1 MPVTTSYPGVYIEEL
16 PSGVHTITGVA
27 TSITAFVGRAQMGP
41 VNVPTTIN
49 SFSDYDN
56 IFGGLWANSMM
67 SFAVNDFYQNGGS
80 QGIIV
85 RIAPDDAATASITLQ
100 PNSVSPPASPLNSGY
115 STLVLEASSP
125 GSWGDQLGI
134 IVDLNTKNPADP
146 TLFNLTALYT
156 DPTGTQILASEKFLN
171 LSIDPASSRYVVT
184 YLQQNSQLV
193 AVEEDPNNPG
203 DYIVPGVQPAATA
216 ATVLSPPTSPPQTKV
231 LPQFMT
237 GGADGNLDITDMD
250 LIGSPGAKKG
260 LYALENASLFN
271 LLVIPPYNFSGGAQV
286 DVDQTVQAAAAAYC
300 VQRRAFY
307 IMDPPSSWTNLTS
320 AVNGFSNVSANIGA
334 NSEHAAL
341 YFPMLVEANPLNDGQ
356 LQNFV
361 PSGAMA
367 GMYARIDGQR
377 GVWKAPAGQETALT
391 GVQGLAVQLTDPENG
406 QLNPLGLNC
415 LRSFPVIGRVIWGAR
430 TLQGADQLESQWKYI
445 PVRRTALFIEQSL
458 YQGTQWVVFEPNDD
472 SLWAQI
478 RLSVGSFMQSLFIQ
492 GAFQGTTPTTAYFV
506 KCDGETTTQNDID
519 QGTVNIVVGFAP
531 LQPAEFVI
539 IQIQQMA
546 GQLQV

>member
-67 SFAVNDFYQNGGS
+67 SFAVSDFYQNGGS
-80 QGIIV
+80 TGIIV
-85 RIAPDDAATASITLQ
+85 RIAPDDAATASITLD
-100 PNSVSPPASPLNSGY
+100 PNSPSPPSSPLASDY

-125 GSWGDQLGI
+125 GSWGNQLGVI
-134 IVDLNTKNPADP
+134 IDLNTKNTADP
-146 TLFNLTALYT
+146 TLFNLTAQFT
-156 DPTGTQILASEKFLN
+156 DPPGTRILAQEKFLN
-171 LSIDPASSRYVVT
+171 LSINPASSRYVVT
-184 YLQQNSQLV
+184 YLAQNSQLV
-193 AVEEDPNNPG
+193 AVQEDPHNPG
-203 DYIVPGVQPAATA
+203 DYIVPGVAPAATPPS
-216 ATVLSPPTSPPQTKV
+216 VLSPPTSPPQTRV
-231 LPQFMT
+231 LPQFMS
-237 GGADGNLDITDMD
+237 GGADGDLDITDMD
-250 LIGSPGAKKG
+250 LIGNPAGKLG
-260 LYALENASLFN
+260 LYALENAALFN
-271 LLVIPPYNFSGGAQV
+271 LLVIPPYNSSGGAPV
-286 DVDQTVQAAAAAYC
+286 DVDQTVQAAAASY
-300 VQRRAFY
+300 VVGRRAFY
-307 IMDPPSSWTNLTS
+307 IMDPPSSWTNVTS
-320 AVNGFSNVSANIGA
+320 AVNGFSDVSANIGA
-334 NSEHAAL
+334 YGDHAAL

-356 LQNFV
+356 LQSFV
-361 PSGAMA
+361 PSGAVA
-367 GMYARIDGQR
+367 GMYSRIDGQR

-391 GVQGLAVQLTDPENG
+391 GVQGLSVQLTDPENG

-415 LRSFPVIGRVIWGAR
+415 LRSFPIIGRVIWGAR

-478 RLSVGSFMQSLFIQ
+478 RLTVGSFMQSLFIQ
-492 GAFQGTTPTTAYFV
+492 GAFQGTTPQTAYFV
-506 KCDGETTTQNDID
+506 KCDSESTTQNDID
-519 QGTVNIVVGFAP
+519 QGIVNIVVGFAP

>member
-1 MPVTTSYPGVYIEEL
+1 MPVTVSYPGVYIEEL

-27 TSITAFVGRAQMGP
+27 TSITAFVGTAQMGP

-67 SFAVNDFYQNGGS
+67 SFAVNDFFQNGGS
-80 QGIIV
+80 QGIVV
-85 RIAPDDAATASITLQ
+85 RIAPDDAATASIVLEPNSISPPSSPLTSDYTTLTLQ
-100 PNSVSPPASPLNSGY
+100 
-115 STLVLEASSP
+115 ASSP
-125 GSWGDQLGI
+125 GSWGNNLGV
-134 IVDLNTKNPADP
+134 IVDLNTKNPSDP
-146 TLFNLTALYT
+146 TLFNLTAQLT
-156 DPTGTQILASEKFLN
+156 DPTSGVILATEKFLN
-171 LSIDPASSRYVVT
+171 LSIDPTSSRYVVT
-184 YLQQNSQLV
+184 WLQQNSQLV
-193 AVEEDPNNPG
+193 VVEQDTDG
-203 DYIVPGVQPAATA
+203 DYMVPGVQPAATQPTA
-216 ATVLSPPTSPPQTKV
+216 LSPPTSPPQTKILPQMMAGGLDGV
-231 LPQFMT
+231 LP
-237 GGADGNLDITDMD
+237 ISDMD
-250 LIGSPGAKKG
+250 IVGYQAQKLG
-260 LYALENASLFN
+260 LYALENAALFN
-271 LLVIPPYNFSGGAQV
+271 LLVIPPYNFSGGAPQ
-286 DVDQTVQAAAAAYC
+286 DVDATVQAAAAAYC
-300 VQRRAFY
+300 VERRAFY
-307 IMDPPSSWTNLTS
+307 IMDPPSSWTDLTS
-320 AVNGFSNVSANIGA
+320 ALNGFSNFSANIGA
-334 NSEHAAL
+334 NGDHAAL
-341 YFPMLVEANPLNDGQ
+341 YFPMLIEANPLNDSQ

-367 GMYARIDGQR
+367 GMYARIDAQR

-391 GVQGLAVQLTDPENG
+391 GVQGLSVLLTDMENG

-472 SLWAQI
+472 ALWAAI

-492 GAFQGTTPTTAYFV
+492 GAFQGTTPQTAYFV
-506 KCDGETTTQNDID
+506 KCDSESTTQNDID
-519 QGTVNIVVGFAP
+519 QGIVNIVVGFAP

>member
-56 IFGGLWANSMM
+56 MFGGLWANSMM

-85 RIAPDDAATASITLQ
+85 RIAPDDASTAYITLE
-100 PNSVSPPASPLNSGY
+100 PNSVSPPSSPLASAY
-115 STLVLEASSP
+115 TTLVLEASSP
-125 GSWGDQLGI
+125 GSWGNQLGVI
-134 IVDLNTKNPADP
+134 IDLNTKNTADP

-171 LSIDPASSRYVVT
+171 LSIDPTSSRYVVT

-193 AVEEDPNNPG
+193 EVKEDPSNPG
-203 DYIVPGVQPAATA
+203 DYIVPGVQPVATV

-231 LPQFMT
+231 LPQFMS
-237 GGADGNLDITDMD
+237 GGGDGDLDITDMD
-250 LIGSPGAKKG
+250 IIGSPGAKLG
-260 LYALENASLFN
+260 LYALENTSLFN
-271 LLVIPPYNFSGGAQV
+271 LLVIPPYNFSGGAPV
-286 DVDQTVQAAAAAYC
+286 DVDQTVQAAAAAY
-300 VQRRAFY
+300 VVGRRAFY
-307 IMDPPSSWTNLTS
+307 IMDPPSSWTDLTS
-320 AVNGFSNVSANIGA
+320 ALNGFSDVSANIGA
-334 NSEHAAL
+334 NSDHAAL

-356 LQNFV
+356 TQNFV

-391 GVQGLAVQLTDPENG
+391 GVQGLSVLLTDPENG

-478 RLSVGSFMQSLFIQ
+478 RLSVGSFMQSLFRQ

-506 KCDGETTTQNDID
+506 KCDSETTTQNDID
-519 QGTVNIVVGFAP
+519 QGIVNIVVGFAP

>member
-85 RIAPDDAATASITLQ
+85 RIAPDDASTASITLE
-100 PNSVSPPASPLNSGY
+100 PNSVSPPSSPLASAY
-115 STLVLEASSP
+115 TTLVLEASSP
-125 GSWGDQLGI
+125 GSWGNQLGVVI
-134 IVDLNTKNPADP
+134 DLNTKNTADP
-146 TLFNLTALYT
+146 TLFNLTALYM
-156 DPTGTQILASEKFLN
+156 DPAGTQILASEKFLN
-171 LSIDPASSRYVVT
+171 LSIDPTSSRYVVT

-193 AVEEDPNNPG
+193 AVKEDPSNPG
-203 DYIVPGVQPAATA
+203 DYIVPGVQPVATV
-216 ATVLSPPTSPPQTKV
+216 ATVLSPPSSPPQTKV
-231 LPQFMT
+231 LPQFMS
-237 GGADGNLDITDMD
+237 GGGDGDLDITDMD
-250 LIGSPGAKKG
+250 IIGSPGAKLG
-260 LYALENASLFN
+260 LYALENTSLFN
-271 LLVIPPYNFSGGAQV
+271 LLVIPPYNFSGGSAV
-286 DVDQTVQAAAAAYC
+286 DVDQTVQAAAAAY
-300 VQRRAFY
+300 VVGRRAFY

-320 AVNGFSNVSANIGA
+320 ALNGFSDVSANIGA
-334 NSEHAAL
+334 NSDHAAL

-356 LQNFV
+356 TQNFA

-391 GVQGLAVQLTDPENG
+391 GVQGLSVLLTDPENG

-478 RLSVGSFMQSLFIQ
+478 RLSVGSFMQSLFRQ

-506 KCDGETTTQNDID
+506 KCDSETTTQNDID
-519 QGTVNIVVGFAP
+519 QGIVNIVVGFAP

>member
-1 MPVTTSYPGVYIEEL
+1 MPVTTTYPGVYIEEL

-56 IFGGLWANSMM
+56 IFGGLWAASMM
-67 SFAVNDFYQNGGS
+67 SFAVNDFYQNGGA
-80 QGIIV
+80 QGVIV
-85 RIAPDDAATASITLQ
+85 RIAPDDAATASIILQ
-100 PNSVSPPASPLNSGY
+100 PNSVSPPASPLNSAY
-115 STLVLEASSP
+115 NTLVLEASSP
-125 GSWGDQLGI
+125 GSWGNQVGVI
-134 IVDLNTKNPADP
+134 IDLNTKNPADP
-146 TLFNLTALYT
+146 TLFNLTAEYT
-156 DPTGTQILASEKFLN
+156 DPTHTQILAVEKFLN
-171 LSIDPASSRYVVT
+171 LSVDPASSRYVVT

-193 AVEEDPNNPG
+193 AVQEDASNPG
-203 DYIVPGVQPAATA
+203 DYIVPGTQPEATPA
-216 ATVLSPPTSPPQTKV
+216 SVLSPPTSPPQTKV
-231 LPQFMT
+231 LPEFMN
-237 GGADGNLDITDMD
+237 GGLDGDLDISDMD
-250 LIGSPGAKKG
+250 IIGNPGGKLG
-260 LYALENASLFN
+260 LYALEKTGLFN
-271 LLVIPPYNFSGGAQV
+271 LLVIPPYNFSSGDPV

-300 VQRRAFY
+300 VPRRAFY
-307 IMDPPSSWTNLTS
+307 IMDPPSSWTDLTS
-320 AVNGFSNVSANIGA
+320 ALNGFSDVSSNIGA
-334 NSEHAAL
+334 NRDHAAL
-341 YFPMLVEANPLNDGQ
+341 YFPMLVEANPLTDSQ

-367 GMYARIDGQR
+367 GMYARIDAQR

-391 GVQGLAVQLTDPENG
+391 GVQQLSVPLTDMENG

-415 LRSFPVIGRVIWGAR
+415 LRSFPIIGRVIWGAR
-430 TLQGADQLESQWKYI
+430 TLDGADQLESQWKYV

-458 YQGTQWVVFEPNDD
+458 YQGTQWVVFEPNGE

-478 RLSVGSFMQSLFIQ
+478 RLSVGSFMQSLFRQ
-492 GAFQGTTPTTAYFV
+492 GAFQGNTPQTAYFV
-506 KCDGETTTQNDID
+506 KCDSESTTQNDID
-519 QGTVNIVVGFAP
+519 QGIVNIIVGFAP

>member
-1 MPVTTSYPGVYIEEL
+1 MPVTVSYPGVYIEEL

-27 TSITAFVGRAQMGP
+27 TSITAFVGTAQMGP

-49 SFSDYDN
+49 SYSDYDN

-67 SFAVNDFYQNGGS
+67 SFAVNDFFQNGGS
-80 QGIIV
+80 QGIVV
-85 RIAPDDAATASITLQ
+85 RVAPDGSETASIVLEPNSISPPSSPLASSFTTLTLQ
-100 PNSVSPPASPLNSGY
+100 
-115 STLVLEASSP
+115 ASSP
-125 GSWGDQLGI
+125 GSWGNNVGV
-134 IVDLNTKNPADP
+134 IVDLNTKNPSDP
-146 TLFNLTALYT
+146 TLFNLTAQLT
-156 DPTGTQILASEKFLN
+156 DPTSGAILATEKWLN
-171 LSIDPASSRYVVT
+171 LSIDPTSSRYVVT
-184 YLQQNSQLV
+184 WLQQNSQLV
-193 AVEEDPNNPG
+193 AVAQNSES
-203 DYIVPGVQPAATA
+203 DYEVPGVQPAATQP
-216 ATVLSPPTSPPQTKV
+216 TVLSPPTSPPQTQI
-231 LPQFMT
+231 LPQMMS
-237 GGADGNLDITDMD
+237 GGSDGVGNLTDMD
-250 LIGSPGAKKG
+250 LIGYPAKKQG
-260 LYALENASLFN
+260 LYALDNAALFN
-271 LLVIPPYNFSGGAQV
+271 LLVIPPYVINSGAFV
-286 DVDQTVQAAAAAYC
+286 DVDGTVQAAAATYC

-307 IMDPPSSWTNLTS
+307 IMDPSTTWTTVALAQTGFLNTTANL
-320 AVNGFSNVSANIGA
+320 GA
-334 NSEHAAL
+334 NSDHAAL
-341 YFPMLVEANPLNDGQ
+341 YFPMLVEANLLNDSQ

-367 GMYARIDGQR
+367 GMYARIDAQR

-391 GVQGLAVQLTDPENG
+391 GVQGLSVLLTDMENG

-430 TLQGADQLESQWKYI
+430 TTQGADQLESQWKYV

-472 SLWAQI
+472 ALWAAI

-492 GAFQGTTPTTAYFV
+492 GAFQGTTPQTAYFV
-506 KCDGETTTQNDID
+506 KCDSETTTQNDID
-519 QGTVNIVVGFAP
+519 QGIVNIVVGFAP

>member
-16 PSGVHTITGVA
+16 PSGVNTIVGVA
-27 TSITAFVGRAQMGP
+27 TSITAFVGQAQMGP

-56 IFGGLWANSMM
+56 MFGGLWANSMM
-67 SFAVNDFYQNGGS
+67 SFAVNDFFQNGGS

-85 RIAPDDAATASITLQ
+85 RVTPDDAATASITLQ
-100 PNSVSPPASPLNSGY
+100 PNSVSPPSSPLNSGY

-125 GSWGDQLGI
+125 GSWGNQLGVI
-134 IVDLNTKNPADP
+134 IDLNTKNPSDP
-146 TLFNLTALYT
+146 TLFNLTAQYM
-156 DPTGTQILASEKFLN
+156 DPTLTQILAQERFLN
-171 LSIDPASSRYVVT
+171 LSIDPTSSRYVVT
-184 YLQQNSQLV
+184 WLAQNSQLV

-203 DYIVPGVQPAATA
+203 DYVVPGVQPAATPA
-216 ATVLSPPTSPPQTKV
+216 SAVSPPTSPPQTRV
-231 LPQFMT
+231 VPQLMA
-237 GGADGNLDITDMD
+237 GGLDGQLDITDMD
-250 LIGSPGAKKG
+250 IVGNQAGKVG

-271 LLVIPPYNFSGGAQV
+271 LLVIPPYNFSGGAPV

-307 IMDPPSSWTNLTS
+307 IMDPPSSWTDVTS
-320 AVNGFSNVSANIGA
+320 AVNGFSNFSANIGA
-334 NSEHAAL
+334 YGDHAAL

-356 LQNFV
+356 YQNFV

-472 SLWAQI
+472 TLWAAI

-492 GAFQGTTPTTAYFV
+492 GAFQGTTPTAAYFV
-506 KCDGETTTQNDID
+506 KCDSTTTTQNDID
-519 QGTVNIVVGFAP
+519 QGIVNIVVGFAP

>member
-49 SFSDYDN
+49 SFADFDN

-80 QGIIV
+80 QAIIV
-85 RIAPDDAATASITLQ
+85 RITPDDAATASITLE
-100 PNSVSPPASPLNSGY
+100 PNSVSPPTSPLSSAY
-115 STLVLEASSP
+115 DTLVLEASSP
-125 GSWGDQLGI
+125 GSWGNHLGI
-134 IVDLNTKNPADP
+134 IIDLKTKTPADP
-146 TLFNLTALYT
+146 TLFNLTAQYT

-193 AVEEDPNNPG
+193 AVKEDPNNPG
-203 DYIVPGVQPAATA
+203 NFIVPGVQPAATA
-216 ATVLSPPTSPPQTKV
+216 PTLLSPPTSPPQTKV
-231 LPQFMT
+231 LPEFMK
-237 GGADGNLDITDMD
+237 GGADGALDISDID
-250 LIGSPGAKKG
+250 ISGEAGAKKG

-271 LLVIPPYNFSGGAQV
+271 LLVIPPYNFAGGAPV
-286 DVDQTVQAAAAAYC
+286 DVDATVQAAAATYC

-307 IMDPPSSWTNLTS
+307 IMDPPSSWTNLT
-320 AVNGFSNVSANIGA
+320 AALNGFSNFSANIGA
-334 NSEHAAL
+334 DGDHAAL

-356 LQNFV
+356 LQNFG

-367 GMYARIDGQR
+367 GMYARIDAQR

-391 GVQGLAVQLTDPENG
+391 GVQQLSVLLTDIENG

-430 TLQGADQLESQWKYI
+430 TLQGADQLESQWKYV

-458 YQGTQWVVFEPNDD
+458 YQGTQWVVFEPNDA

-478 RLSVGSFMQSLFIQ
+478 RLSVGSFMQSLFRQ
-492 GAFQGTTPTTAYFV
+492 GAFQGTTPQTAYFV
-506 KCDGETTTQNDID
+506 KCDGESTTQNDVD
-519 QGTVNIVVGFAP
+519 QGVVNIVVGFAP
-531 LQPAEFVI
+531 LKPAEFVI

>member
-1 MPVTTSYPGVYIEEL
+1 MPVTPTYPGVYIEEL

-85 RIAPDDAATASITLQ
+85 RLAPDDAATAFITLE
-100 PNSVSPPASPLNSGY
+100 PNSISPPGSPLSSNY
-115 STLVLEASSP
+115 TTLVLEASSP
-125 GSWGDQLGI
+125 GSWGNQLGVI
-134 IVDLNTKNPADP
+134 IDLNTKNPSDP
-146 TLFNLTALYT
+146 TLFNLTAQFM
-156 DPTGTQILASEKFLN
+156 DPTLTQILATEKFLN
-171 LSIDPASSRYVVT
+171 LSIDPTSSRYVVT
-184 YLQQNSQLV
+184 WLQQYSQLV
-193 AVEEDPNNPG
+193 AVQEDPYNPG
-203 DYIVPGVQPAATA
+203 DYIVPGVQPAATPP
-216 ATVLSPPTSPPQTKV
+216 TVLTPPTSPPQTRV
-231 LPQFMT
+231 LPQFMS
-237 GGADGNLDITDMD
+237 GGSDGALDISDMD
-250 LIGSPGAKKG
+250 IVGNQGAKLG
-260 LYALENASLFN
+260 LFALENAPLFN
-271 LLVIPPYNFSGGAQV
+271 LLVIPPYNFSGGAPV
-286 DVDQTVQAAAAAYC
+286 DVDVTVQVAAAAYC

-307 IMDPPSSWTNLTS
+307 IMDPPSSWTDLTS
-320 AVNGFSNVSANIGA
+320 ALNGFPNFSANIGD
-334 NSEHAAL
+334 NGDHAAL
-341 YFPMLVEANPLNDGQ
+341 YFPQLVEANPLNGGQ
-356 LQNFV
+356 TQNFV

-367 GMYARIDGQR
+367 GMYARIDAQR

-391 GVQGLAVQLTDPENG
+391 GVQQLSVLLTDMENG

-472 SLWAQI
+472 SLWAAI

-492 GAFQGTTPTTAYFV
+492 GAFQGTTPTAAYFV
-506 KCDGETTTQNDID
+506 KCDSESTTQNDID
-519 QGTVNIVVGFAP
+519 QGIVNIVVGFAP

>member
-1 MPVTTSYPGVYIEEL
+1 MPVTVSYPGVYIEEL

-27 TSITAFVGRAQMGP
+27 TSITAFVGTAQMGP

-67 SFAVNDFYQNGGS
+67 SFAVNDFFQNGGS
-80 QGIIV
+80 QAIIV
-85 RIAPDDAATASITLQ
+85 RVAPDGSETASIVLD
-100 PNSVSPPASPLNSGY
+100 PNAISPPASPLAGS
-115 STLVLEASSP
+115 STTLTLQASSS
-125 GSWGDQLGI
+125 GSWGNQIGV
-134 IVDLNTKNPADP
+134 IVDLNTKNPSDP
-146 TLFNLTALYT
+146 TLFNLTAQLT
-156 DPTGTQILASEKFLN
+156 DPTSGAILVTEKFLN
-171 LSIDPASSRYVVT
+171 LSVDPASSRYVVT
-184 YLQQNSQLV
+184 WLQQNSQLV
-193 AVEEDPNNPG
+193 AIGQDPHTG
-203 DYIVPGVQPAATA
+203 DYLVSGVQPEATQPTA
-216 ATVLSPPTSPPQTKV
+216 LSPPTSPPQTQV
-231 LPQFMT
+231 LPQMMT
-237 GGADGNLDITDMD
+237 GGSDGVGSLSDMD
-250 LIGSPGAKKG
+250 LIGYPAQKVG
-260 LYALENASLFN
+260 LYALDNAALFN
-271 LLVIPPYNFSGGAQV
+271 LLVIPPYVMNGGAPV
-286 DVDQTVQAAAAAYC
+286 DVDLTVQAAAAAYC
-300 VQRRAFY
+300 VLRRAFY
-307 IMDPPSSWTNLTS
+307 IMDPSTTWTNLTF
-320 AVNGFSNVSANIGA
+320 ALNGFPNVIANLGA
-334 NSEHAAL
+334 NSDHAAL
-341 YFPMLVEANPLNDGQ
+341 YFPMLVEANLLNGNQ

-367 GMYARIDGQR
+367 GMYARIDAQR

-391 GVQGLAVQLTDPENG
+391 GVQGLSVLLTDMENG

-430 TLQGADQLESQWKYI
+430 TTQGADQLESQWKYV

-472 SLWAQI
+472 ALWAAI

-492 GAFQGTTPTTAYFV
+492 GAFQGTTPQTAYFV
-506 KCDGETTTQNDID
+506 KCDSESTTQNDID
-519 QGTVNIVVGFAP
+519 QGIVNIVVGFAP

>member
-67 SFAVNDFYQNGGS
+67 SFAVNDFYQNGGA

-85 RIAPDDAATASITLQ
+85 RIAPDDAATASITLDANN
-100 PNSVSPPASPLNSGY
+100 PSPPSSPLASDF

-125 GSWGDQLGI
+125 GSWGNQVGV

-146 TLFNLTALYT
+146 TLFNLTAQYT
-156 DPTGTQILASEKFLN
+156 DPTHTQILAQEKFLN
-171 LSIDPASSRYVVT
+171 LSIDPASSRYVAT
-184 YLQQNSQLV
+184 YLAQNSQLV
-193 AVEEDPNNPG
+193 AVEQDNSGN
-203 DYIVPGVQPAATA
+203 YMVPGVQPAATQ
-216 ATVLSPPTSPPQTKV
+216 ATTLSPPTSPPQTKV
-231 LPQFMT
+231 LPQFMS
-237 GGADGNLDITDMD
+237 GGADGDLDITDMD
-250 LIGSPGAKKG
+250 LIGNPAGKTG

-271 LLVIPPYNFSGGAQV
+271 LLVIPPYNFSGGAPV
-286 DVDQTVQAAAAAYC
+286 DVDATVQAAAAAY
-300 VQRRAFY
+300 VVGRRAFY
-307 IMDPPSSWTNLTS
+307 IMDPPSSWTDVTS
-320 AVNGFSNVSANIGA
+320 AVNGFSDVSGNIGA
-334 NSEHAAL
+334 NSDHAAL
-341 YFPMLVEANPLNDGQ
+341 YFPMLIEANPLNDGQ

-391 GVQGLAVQLTDPENG
+391 GVQGLSVLLTDPENG

-415 LRSFPVIGRVIWGAR
+415 LRSFPIIGRVIWGAR
-430 TLQGADQLESQWKYI
+430 TLQGADQLESQWKYV

-478 RLSVGSFMQSLFIQ
+478 RLSVGSFMQSLFRQ
-492 GAFQGTTPTTAYFV
+492 GAFQGTTPQTAYFV
-506 KCDGETTTQNDID
+506 KCDSESTTQNDID
-519 QGTVNIVVGFAP
+519 QGIVNIVVGFAP
-531 LQPAEFVI
+531 LKPAEFVI